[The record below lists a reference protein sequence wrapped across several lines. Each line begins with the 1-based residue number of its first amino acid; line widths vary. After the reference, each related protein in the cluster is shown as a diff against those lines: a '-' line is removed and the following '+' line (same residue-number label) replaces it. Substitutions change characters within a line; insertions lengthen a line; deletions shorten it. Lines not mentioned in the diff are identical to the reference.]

1 MCDAKWRSRHSKPD
15 LKYIAGDKGFRAGRC
30 TLPAGAG
37 DVVGHESATAAPPLE
52 AVPANANVDTNEV
65 GYVVRFAGD

>member
-1 MCDAKWRSRHSKPD
+1 MQIAKRKPSPRG
-15 LKYIAGDKGFRAGRC
+15 K
-30 TLPAGAG
+30 PAG
-37 DVVGHESATAAPPLE
+37 DVVDHELVTIAPPLE